1 MLRRFIPKGKS
12 ISDYTAEDVCFFA
25 DCINGLPRKI
35 LGYKKIADTL
45 GTTTEYLLG
54 GNEIRTME
62 ALENSNSRAAKDIDE
77 LVSEVTGMFTGG
89 TLSDETLE
97 SAMKALNDAYW
108 SAKEKNSEYASKK
121 YLKFVEND

>member
-1 MLRRFIPKGKS
+1 MPQKMSVSSPTVSTVCRERFW
-12 ISDYTAEDVCFFA
+12 DT
-25 DCINGLPRKI
+25 
-35 LGYKKIADTL
+35 KKIADTL

-77 LVSEVTGMFTGG
+77 LVSEVTGIFTGG
-89 TLSDETLE
+89 TLGDETLE